1 MVETRE
7 HGALSSRNNHC
18 GLHAQGHGVKSKQ
31 DQKRSQA
38 MIQSV
43 HGGIEWARSC
53 RTNPSSREFSQPK

>member
-43 HGGIEWARSC
+43 HGGIEWAR
-53 RTNPSSREFSQPK
+53 